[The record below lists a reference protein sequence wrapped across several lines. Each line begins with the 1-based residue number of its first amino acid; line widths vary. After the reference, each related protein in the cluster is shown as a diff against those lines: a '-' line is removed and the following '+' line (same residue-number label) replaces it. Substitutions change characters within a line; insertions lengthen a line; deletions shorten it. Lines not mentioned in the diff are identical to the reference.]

1 MAPLPPAQGLLAA
14 WSGFWFRDA
23 DPIGLHVLRVLAGL
37 LFIAWLLPF
46 AGNVDAFFGL
56 NGWFDARAYREA
68 SHLADSPANLFGWSV
83 LYLCGANTVLVKLV
97 YWLALGVF
105 VLFTL
110 GVATRVTA
118 ALTWVLVAS
127 FSANPATAFDAD
139 PFLGMLAF
147 YLMLGYLL
155 YDLRKPRQSFGA
167 ILLGSTET
175 LLFRRTVPATPEHA
189 SASAAA
195 NLAVRLIQV
204 HFSIA
209 MVASGL
215 HKLQVKEWWSG
226 AAAWF
231 LLYQPFHVSM
241 DEVRSS
247 AAFAETYLTFL
258 SLTSYVVLAWQLA
271 FPTFAWRPRWRP
283 LLLGGAV
290 LAWLADALLLR
301 LPLFGPI
308 MMIGCLSYLSPSEWR
323 RVGRFLGK
331 APGLQRLVGRLSRV
345 PEGRPGREA
354 KRGVELARVSVSL

>member
-1 MAPLPPAQGLLAA
+1 LVAA
-14 WSGFWFRDA
+14 WSNFWFRSA
-23 DPIGLHVLRVLAGL
+23 DPIGLHTLRVLSGL

-68 SHLADSPANLFGWSV
+68 SHLGDAPANLFGWSV
-83 LYLCGANTVLVKLV
+83 LYLCGANTALVKTV

-118 ALTWVLVAS
+118 ALTWVLVVS
-127 FSANPATAFDAD
+127 FTANPATAFDAD

-147 YLMLGYLL
+147 YLMLGYLF
-155 YDLRKPRQSFGA
+155 YGLRKRDQSLGA
-167 ILLGSTET
+167 KLLGSNET
-175 LLFRRTVPATPEHA
+175 WLFRR
-189 SASAAA
+189 SAAA
-195 NLAVRLIQV
+195 SERDSSSVAANFAVRLIQV

-258 SLTSYVVLAWQLA
+258 SFASYVVLAWQLA
-271 FPTFAWRPRWRP
+271 FPIFAWRPRWRT
-283 LLLGGAV
+283 LLLGGAT
-290 LAWLADALLLR
+290 LAWVADAFLLR

-308 MMIGCLSYLSPSEWR
+308 MMIACLSYLSPTEWR
-323 RVGRFLGK
+323 RIGRFLGK
-331 APGLQRLVGRLSRV
+331 APGLQQLVGRLSRV
-345 PEGRPGREA
+345 PERRREA
-354 KRGVELARVSVSL
+354 KRAVELARVSVGL